1 MRPHTVRR
9 QQSWRGRIAGPSVH
23 LLSARLKPALGGCAT
38 AILDAWEEDLRRG
51 EVGTGAAQYWR
62 LIYRLKNGITPPD
75 GARLRLKD
83 YKPAEYADVILG

>member
-51 EVGTGAAQYWR
+51 EVGTGA

-75 GARLRLKD
+75 VARLRHKD